1 MSFKLLKSYDTLQHL
16 WGTATFTSA
25 AGSNAQAGLDMSY
38 AHYCWV
44 ILRYFGPQH
53 IILKMQTRI
62 ILILSSYT

>member
-44 ILRYFGPQH
+44 ILRYFGP
-53 IILKMQTRI
+53 
-62 ILILSSYT
+62 